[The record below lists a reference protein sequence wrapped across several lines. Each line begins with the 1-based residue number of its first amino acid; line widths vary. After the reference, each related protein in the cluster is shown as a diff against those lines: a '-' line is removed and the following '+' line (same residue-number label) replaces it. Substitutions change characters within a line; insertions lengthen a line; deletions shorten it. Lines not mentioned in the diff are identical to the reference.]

1 MRAAR
6 VEAPWALAVAWCLAT
21 AACGTDV
28 VRLQSTATTSPARPA
43 CVSIPESGTLCVY
56 CGTNYA
62 QQRACLK
69 CEAIDPTTGCSLCMW
84 SDLVDAGSCQ
94 QCVAADGTLSTVGC
108 TARADLQAPG
118 GSP

>member
-6 VEAPWALAVAWCLAT
+6 AEARWPLALACCLA

-28 VRLQSTATTSPARPA
+28 VHLQSSAASPAPRPE
-43 CVSIPESGTLCVY
+43 CVSIPQSNTLCVY

-69 CEAIDPTTGCSLCMW
+69 CEATDPTTSCSPCIW
-84 SDLVDAGSCQ
+84 SDLVDAGTCQ

-108 TARADLQAPG
+108 VGRSDLQVPSK
-118 GSP
+118 SP